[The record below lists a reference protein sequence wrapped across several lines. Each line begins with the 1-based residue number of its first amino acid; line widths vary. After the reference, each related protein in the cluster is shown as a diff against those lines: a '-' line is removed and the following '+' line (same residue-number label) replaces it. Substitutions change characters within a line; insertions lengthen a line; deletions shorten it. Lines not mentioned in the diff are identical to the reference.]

1 MLAVRMA
8 IKIVLLILV
17 PVWLILKIIGYA
29 IYIKALKNEDV
40 ELKQKGTAIL
50 YIAQMLCAV
59 VIILVALFIIDSIFL

>member
-29 IYIKALKNEDV
+29 IYIKAVKNVDV

-59 VIILVALFIIDSIFL
+59 VIILFVIFLVGAIF